1 MFWKYN
7 TLAVSH
13 IDTLL
18 DKPTVTLAEI
28 LEQEDIIQECKSQ
41 NKKLVDFLTKQEVLA
56 ELLDLI
62 LQEPPEEL
70 EERLRF
76 KLPNIASEVITCD
89 VPQINEKLSS
99 DSALLDKMYSFLESP
114 PPLNPLLTS
123 FFSKA
128 FGVLITRRP
137 EQNWYSYQYTC
148 LQVIEYI
155 KVKQGFTGLLLTH
168 IATSAVMDLLLRLIT
183 CVEGTENKQNILTWL
198 NEEQLIQ
205 RVVALLAPPAIVDGG
220 GGSKGELEEKEGEAT
235 SDSPP
240 PPPVVY
246 SASEAHDN
254 AGQLLVEI
262 IRVSRD
268 AQITATAAERFANPL
283 LSTAESPEMVN
294 HLLANMLD
302 GRPEESTIVNG
313 VEVLMALLEI
323 RRPTPQ
329 AGGFY
334 QYTMS
339 EEQAPP
345 QQEIDRQQAVVE
357 STADCIVPRLPQL
370 YALLTN
376 PPSRAAVMTT
386 CGLLDPPL
394 GKTRL
399 AIARLISAL
408 LATNHPPVNKAV
420 AEANI
425 ATILLDLFFKYSLN
439 NFLHAQVESCLR
451 SILFWKEKAVKAE
464 ETEPTLESSSLET
477 PKITVEG
484 EEKKDCEEGS
494 TAHPLD
500 TIQENPALIHL
511 FTDAALLD
519 RLVATWTAPTAGPSV
534 SYMGHLTKISNHVVS
549 AMGDEEEGVTVPSR
563 TLLLQLMAKLPEET
577 QASWAAITT
586 GRLQETNTLNEL
598 KPASDEKRTLS
609 SDDDD
614 EHFKDIHFPPDSALQ
629 QMQEMSENFIDSF
642 GFQDDEFTESEEN
655 VSRGMRKLNSV
666 NFLMQ
671 TDDST
676 KQAIFDS
683 VCEQRIQAFST
694 SPTGENTSPDPWAD
708 RTAELTFG
716 AGAESKAD
724 RELNIEEAQA
734 KLSKIAAAEAS
745 SSSDEEEQ
753 DMAPPDRMEVDNDQ
767 DPWETIEG
775 PVEGSVAMDTSSP
788 WGQEAAE
795 TTAASPWGQQSVQ
808 AAAVVEQQPQEAT
821 GWADFGAF
829 SGGGEGME
837 GKMEQMEST
846 ERLAVEE
853 KEGWSPAMVSSPE
866 ATMLEDSK
874 DIKGEEVGVEADQ
887 SNRDDGGASPLL
899 EERLQPD
906 EMQGAVEEEKTIG
919 DSATVDQKKADSI
932 EAGEVVAESAV
943 AQPTG
948 EIKDGAS

>member
-1 MFWKYN
+1 M
-7 TLAVSH
+7 
-13 IDTLL
+13 
-18 DKPTVTLAEI
+18 
-28 LEQEDIIQECKSQ
+28 
-41 NKKLVDFLTKQEVLA
+41 
-56 ELLDLI
+56 
-62 LQEPPEEL
+62 
-70 EERLRF
+70 F

-137 EQNWYSYQYTC
+137 EQNWYSYQFTC

-205 RVVALLAPPAIVDGG
+205 KVVSLLAPPAVVDGG
-220 GGSKGELEEKEGEAT
+220 GESMEEGEEKESSAGEAVEE
-235 SDSPP
+235 SSAEASEESPP
-240 PPPVVY
+240 LAVFYPP
-246 SASEAHDN
+246 SEAHDN

-283 LSTAESPEMVN
+283 LNTAESPEMVN
-294 HLLANMLD
+294 QLLANMLD
-302 GRPEESTIVNG
+302 GRPEESAIVNG

-334 QYTMS
+334 QYSMT

-357 STADCIVPRLPQL
+357 STSDCIIPRLPQL
-370 YALLTN
+370 AALLTN
-376 PPSRAAVMTT
+376 PPTHAAVMTT

-399 AIARLISAL
+399 ALARLISAL

-451 SILFWKEKAVKAE
+451 SIIFWKDKAAKVE
-464 ETEPTLESSSLET
+464 ESEPTLESSSLET
-477 PKITVEG
+477 PKISVEG
-484 EEKKDCEEGS
+484 EEKKDCDETSSG
-494 TAHPLD
+494 HPLD
-500 TIQENPALIHL
+500 DVQENPALVHL
-511 FTDAALLD
+511 FTDAALLE
-519 RLVATWTAPTAGPSV
+519 RLVTSWTSTPTGPTI
-534 SYMGHLTKISNHVVS
+534 SYMGHITKISNHLVS
-549 AMGDEEEGVTVPSR
+549 AMGDDDEGVAVPSR
-563 TLLLQLMAKLPEET
+563 TLLLQLIAKLPEET
-577 QASWAAITT
+577 QANWASIRT

-598 KPASDEKRTLS
+598 KLASEEKRTLS
-609 SDDDD
+609 SDDEDSD
-614 EHFKDIHFPPDSALQ
+614 FKDIHFPPDSALQ
-629 QMQEMSENFIDSF
+629 QMQEMSETFIDSF

-683 VCEQRIQAFST
+683 VCEQRIQAFSS
-694 SPTGENTSPDPWAD
+694 SPPGESTSPDPWAD

-716 AGAESKAD
+716 GGGAEGKG
-724 RELNIEEAQA
+724 EFNVEEAQA
-734 KLSKIAAAEAS
+734 KLS
-745 SSSDEEEQ
+745 
-753 DMAPPDRMEVDNDQ
+753 
-767 DPWETIEG
+767 
-775 PVEGSVAMDTSSP
+775 
-788 WGQEAAE
+788 
-795 TTAASPWGQQSVQ
+795 
-808 AAAVVEQQPQEAT
+808 
-821 GWADFGAF
+821 
-829 SGGGEGME
+829 
-837 GKMEQMEST
+837 
-846 ERLAVEE
+846 
-853 KEGWSPAMVSSPE
+853 
-866 ATMLEDSK
+866 
-874 DIKGEEVGVEADQ
+874 
-887 SNRDDGGASPLL
+887 
-899 EERLQPD
+899 
-906 EMQGAVEEEKTIG
+906 
-919 DSATVDQKKADSI
+919 
-932 EAGEVVAESAV
+932 
-943 AQPTG
+943 
-948 EIKDGAS
+948 EIV

>member
-18 DKPTVTLAEI
+18 DKQTVTLAEI

-41 NKKLVDFLTKQEVLA
+41 NKKLVDFLTKQEILA

-62 LQEPPEEL
+62 LQEPSEEL

-155 KVKQGFTGLLLTH
+155 KAKQGFTGLLLTH
-168 IATSAVMDLLLRLIT
+168 IGTSAVMDLLLRLIT

-198 NEEQLIQ
+198 NDEQLIQ
-205 RVVALLAPPAIVDGG
+205 RAVALLAPASVADGG
-220 GGSKGELEEKEGEAT
+220 GGDQAEEEKKEETA
-235 SDSPP
+235 SPVPP
-240 PPPVVY
+240 PPY
-246 SASEAHDN
+246 LSSEAHDN

-283 LSTAESPEMVN
+283 LATAESPETVN
-294 HLLANMLD
+294 QLLANMLD
-302 GRPEESTIVNG
+302 GRPDESTIVNG

-329 AGGFY
+329 GGGFY

-357 STADCIVPRLPQL
+357 STADCIIPRLTQL
-370 YALLTN
+370 STLLTN
-376 PPSRAAVMTT
+376 PPSRAAVTTT
-386 CGLLDPPL
+386 CGVLDPPL

-399 AIARLISAL
+399 ALTRLISTL

-451 SILFWKEKAVKAE
+451 SIIFWKDKAAKVE

-477 PKITVEG
+477 PKISVEG
-484 EEKKDCEEGS
+484 EEKKDCDETS
-494 TAHPLD
+494 SAHPLD
-500 TIQENPALIHL
+500 DVQENPALVHL
-511 FTDAALLD
+511 FTDAALLE
-519 RLVATWTAPTAGPSV
+519 RLVTSWTSTPTGPCI
-534 SYMGHLTKISNHVVS
+534 SYMGHITKISNHLVS
-549 AMGDEEEGVTVPSR
+549 AMGDDDEGVAVPSR
-563 TLLLQLMAKLPEET
+563 TLLLQLIAKLPEET
-577 QASWAAITT
+577 QANWATIRT

-598 KPASDEKRTLS
+598 KPASEEKRTLS
-609 SDDDD
+609 SDDEDSD
-614 EHFKDIHFPPDSALQ
+614 FKDIHFPPDSALQ

-683 VCEQRIQAFST
+683 VCEQRIQAFSS
-694 SPTGENTSPDPWAD
+694 SPTGESTSPDPWAD
-708 RTAELTFG
+708 KTAELTFG
-716 AGAESKAD
+716 GGGAEGKG
-724 RELNIEEAQA
+724 EFNVEEAQA
-734 KLSKIAAAEAS
+734 KLSEIAAAEAS
-745 SSSDEEEQ
+745 SSDEEQ

-775 PVEGSVAMDTSSP
+775 PSEGSVAMDTSSP
-788 WGQEAAE
+788 WGPESAE
-795 TTAASPWGQQSVQ
+795 NTAPSPWGQDTVQ
-808 AAAVVEQQPQEAT
+808 ASTTAEQLPQEAT

-829 SGGGEGME
+829 SGQVEGGKIEE
-837 GKMEQMEST
+837 MESA
-846 ERLAVEE
+846 EGS
-853 KEGWSPAMVSSPE
+853 KEMKGSWSPAMVSSPE
-866 ATMLEDSK
+866 ATMLEDTTGSK
-874 DIKGEEVGVEADQ
+874 GGSEESA
-887 SNRDDGGASPLL
+887 RGASPLL
-899 EERLQPD
+899 EERLNPD
-906 EMQGAVEEEKTIG
+906 QDEVKQQDVVEGEKKGPLDIKTADDVLKESEPVAAAVKPE
-919 DSATVDQKKADSI
+919 
-932 EAGEVVAESAV
+932 GES
-943 AQPTG
+943 G
-948 EIKDGAS
+948 DGAT